1 MFDCFK
7 RLFDLMLHVPATGVC
22 EIGLGQ
28 SPASIRLI
36 MIENLDPEITCVAR
50 RLKGIFGL
58 GDATPAVRFRAKKLR
73 SLVCRCVSTSVRRTF
88 GELAIFPLAGMFF
101 RRLLCRRLY

>member
-36 MIENLDPEITCVAR
+36 MIENLDPEITV
-50 RLKGIFGL
+50 LP
-58 GDATPAVRFRAKKLR
+58 GDSREF
-73 SLVCRCVSTSVRRTF
+73 SV
-88 GELAIFPLAGMFF
+88 
-101 RRLLCRRLY
+101 